1 MNRKSIWII
10 CHYASPTKYGYG
22 GRPFFLAEEFMKMG
36 YDVTVFAST
45 SNYQLITKPAV
56 KRIFAS
62 EEINGVKVVW
72 VRGMNYSD
80 TRGLKRVISW
90 FQFSFLLLFFRYK
103 KLSKPDVIIVS
114 SLSIVPVIN
123 GWLLKKRYPGA
134 QYIFE
139 IRDIWPQTL
148 IDIGGYSK
156 FNPLVMLI
164 GCLEKF
170 GYNQA
175 DHIVATMPRAD
186 LHIKKIIRKSFN
198 YTCIPQGIDLDT
210 LSKNADLSSE
220 EIDKYFPSSGFVV
233 GYAGAIGMSN
243 SLGTLINAAR
253 IIDKWSFKDI
263 YFVLLGDGNDKEHL
277 RKMASGLT
285 NISFMPRIPKNRVQS
300 FLKKCSILH
309 DSVKP
314 VPLYDYGLSRNKWMD
329 YMISGKP
336 MIVSYSGFVSLINEA
351 NCGTVVPAGDPEKLA
366 EAIIEY
372 YKMDRVLL
380 EQIGQRGRDYVFRN
394 RTFDVL
400 AKQYQKI
407 FES

>member
-1 MNRKSIWII
+1 MSRKSIWII

-22 GRPFFLAEEFMKMG
+22 GRPFFLGEEFIKMG
-36 YDVTVFAST
+36 YNVTIFAST
-45 SNYQLITKPAV
+45 SNYQLITKPV
-56 KRIFAS
+56 IKRMFAF

-72 VRGMNYSD
+72 VRGINYSD
-80 TRGLKRVISW
+80 TKGLKRVISW
-90 FQFSFLLLFFRYK
+90 FCFSFLLLFFNYE
-103 KLSKPDVIIVS
+103 KLVKPDVIIVS
-114 SLSIVPVIN
+114 SLSIIPVIN
-123 GWLLKKRYPGA
+123 GWLLKKRFPGSK
-134 QYIFE
+134 YVFE

-148 IDIGGYSK
+148 IDVGGYSR

-164 GCLEKF
+164 GCFEKF
-170 GYNQA
+170 GYNHA

-210 LSKNADLSSE
+210 LSKNVDLSSE
-220 EIDKYFPSSGFVV
+220 EKDKYFSSTGFVV

-243 SLGTLINAAR
+243 SLETVIKAAR
-253 IIDKWSFKDI
+253 IIDKLLIKDI
-263 YFVLLGDGNDKEHL
+263 YFVLLGEGNAKEHL
-277 RKMASGLT
+277 RKMADGLP
-285 NISFMPRIPKNRVQS
+285 NVCFMPRIPKNRVQS
-300 FLKKCSILH
+300 FLKQCSILH

-336 MIVSYSGFVSLINEA
+336 MVVSYSGFVSLINEA

-372 YKMDRVLL
+372 YKMDKVQL
-380 EQIGQRGRDYVFRN
+380 EQIGRRGRDYVFRY
-394 RTFDVL
+394 RTFEVL
-400 AKQYQKI
+400 AKQYRQI
-407 FES
+407 FEN